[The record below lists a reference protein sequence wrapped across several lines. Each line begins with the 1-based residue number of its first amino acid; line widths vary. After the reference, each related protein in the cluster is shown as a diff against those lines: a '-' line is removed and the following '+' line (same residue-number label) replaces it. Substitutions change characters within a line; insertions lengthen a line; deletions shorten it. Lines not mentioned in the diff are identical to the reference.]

1 MIYRGEMMVM
11 KYNQVPEILNGLISF
26 GEPVPK
32 RRIRK
37 MFKESI
43 TKEELTEL
51 PLRWF
56 DGEINVIEEREQVYG
71 AINYLATHTV
81 IGFDT
86 ETRPA
91 FKKGVYNKVA
101 LLQLSTVEK
110 AFLFRINKIGVPHQI
125 IRIMSDPG
133 IIKPGVAIRD
143 DIKGLQAI
151 SRFNP
156 QGFIE
161 LQDYAK
167 EMGIQNFSLKKLSAI
182 VLGFRI
188 SKSQQLSNWEAP
200 TLTEAQ
206 KVYASTDAWA
216 ALEIY
221 KTLFNN

>member
-1 MIYRGEMMVM
+1 MM
-11 KYNQVPEILNGLISF
+11 KIE
-26 GEPVPK
+26 
-32 RRIRK
+32 R
-37 MFKESI
+37 MFKEKI
-43 TKEELTEL
+43 TREELTVL
-51 PLRWF
+51 PLKWF
-56 DGEINVIEEREQVYG
+56 EGEIQVVEEPEQVDE
-71 AINYLATHTV
+71 AVDYLSSQKV

-91 FKKGVYNKVA
+91 FKKGVFNKVA
-101 LLQLSTVEK
+101 LLQLSTIDK
-110 AFLFRINKIGVPHQI
+110 AFLFRINKIGVPKEI
-125 IRIMSDPG
+125 IRIMTNPD

-151 SRFNP
+151 SMFNP

-188 SKSQQLSNWEAP
+188 SKSQQLSNWEAQ

-206 KVYASTDAWA
+206 KVYAATDAWA